1 MLHVRLI
8 GRNLYYEL
16 YTSAFFEKCV
26 MFQFCCRFRGS
37 PKKKLKIK
45 MIGKCIFLTTI
56 PFSAFKNYLLTV
68 KIWFFANL
76 GYSMLISDNRANK
89 RLCKLSES

>member
-1 MLHVRLI
+1 
-8 GRNLYYEL
+8 
-16 YTSAFFEKCV
+16 
-26 MFQFCCRFRGS
+26 
-37 PKKKLKIK
+37 